1 MTLVVL
7 DGDTNARLVVVS
19 EQARIAVDLF
29 TADDLLRKLYE
40 FILVLRDHH
49 VADGVVT
56 LDIAHGS

>member
-19 EQARIAVDLF
+19 EQACIAVNLF
-29 TADDLLRKLYE
+29 TADNLLCKLYE
-40 FILVLRDHH
+40 FILVLWYHH

>member
-19 EQARIAVDLF
+19 EQARITVDLF
-29 TADDLLRKLYE
+29 TADDLFCKLDE
-40 FILVLRDHH
+40 LILVLRDHY
-49 VADGVVT
+49 VADCVVT